1 MCACR
6 CTCIFVGLYVLA
18 STSFRLNITHAPQPE
33 FKRIPSSR
41 SLGGSSAQLQP
52 CPPPPSASPSPWA
65 QFGVKHLK
73 PLVAFVLQQRHNIA
87 AAALGA
93 RRVLLLQSAAYSGE
107 AANLVFYQ
115 QIDETDHWGPGYSE
129 FVSTDC
135 SGTPHARSSSLS
147 THVPPGTLGN
157 YYQPKGAELYR
168 FSGTAS
174 SVTINSIYYQWDGTC
189 NAYNTT
195 GLRHAGV
202 LVGTVS
208 TAFPFY
214 IKEVPASAPL
224 LPLWA
229 FASIAGGIVLSGGGA
244 IVMRGR
250 RRQ

>member
-1 MCACR
+1 MR
-6 CTCIFVGLYVLA
+6 QLVVFILILM
-18 STSFRLNITHAPQPE
+18 
-33 FKRIPSSR
+33 
-41 SLGGSSAQLQP
+41 LGAAA
-52 CPPPPSASPSPWA
+52 PSAA
-65 QFGVKHLK
+65 QVYPGNALEVYDANDELVGAYLGMSIDYFGVS
-73 PLVAFVLQQRHNIA
+73 VALD
-87 AAALGA
+87 
-93 RRVLLLQSAAYSGE
+93 SGE
-107 AANLVFYQ
+107 AANLIFYQ

-129 FVSTDC
+129 FVETDC
-135 SGTPHARSSSLS
+135 SGTPYARSSSLS
-147 THVPPGTLGN
+147 NYVLPGALGN

-174 SVTINSIYYQWDGTC
+174 SVTINSIYYEWDGTC
-189 NAYNTT
+189 NAHNAT

-202 LVGTVS
+202 LVDTVS

-250 RRQ
+250 WRQ